1 MDEKEKKKKKNLEL
15 VKLENGSQNLRNR
28 YNLLK
33 RKSWGQEQSMSG
45 SRSVMSC
52 CVCSLEHSA
61 QTQKSVTANWASGKS
76 LSLSR
81 RKEGIP
87 YHGHCISMFLGYT
100 GQERCNTTNYKSFF
114 QKALSQK
121 GFLVVCSYIL
131 FHLNPSI
138 SSSPTSMFIS
148 CKPFCFIKLILKIK
162 IQFGACLQY
171 KH

>member
-1 MDEKEKKKKKNLEL
+1 
-15 VKLENGSQNLRNR
+15 
-28 YNLLK
+28 
-33 RKSWGQEQSMSG
+33 MSG

-52 CVCSLEHSA
+52 CVCSLEHNA

-100 GQERCNTTNYKSFF
+100 GQEWCNTTNYKSFF
-114 QKALSQK
+114 QKAPSQK
-121 GFLVVCSYIL
+121 GFLVVRSYIL
-131 FHLNPSI
+131 SHLNPSI
-138 SSSPTSMFIS
+138 SSIPTSMFIS
-148 CKPFCFIKLILKIK
+148 CKPFRFIKLISKIK

-171 KH
+171 KHWGSQGKKTDVSSRPGWATGGNPFSKQHSTEY